1 MRSHHFLV
9 VLLAAVLTLSS
20 FPVWANAWLVLLVD
34 RSNSIDAAV
43 EMIRGSARSMGLEVV
58 E

>member
-1 MRSHHFLV
+1 MADLN
-9 VLLAAVLTLSS
+9 AA
-20 FPVWANAWLVLLVD
+20 D
-34 RSNSIDAAV
+34 IDAAA